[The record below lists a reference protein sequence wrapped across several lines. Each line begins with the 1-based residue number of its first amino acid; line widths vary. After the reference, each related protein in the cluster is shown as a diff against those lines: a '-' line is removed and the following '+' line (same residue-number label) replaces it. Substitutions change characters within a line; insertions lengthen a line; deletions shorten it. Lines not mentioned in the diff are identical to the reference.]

1 MAASMQAAATL
12 MQPTKVGVPSRTS
25 LQLRS
30 SNVSKAFGLEPVAS
44 SRLTCSLQTD
54 LKEFAHKCVDASKI
68 AGFAL
73 ATSALVVSVCISCLG
88 LLLNLYCSV
97 IIPNYVVI
105 TCNWSGSVVYC
116 NFFIYFL
123 DDGD

>member
-30 SNVSKAFGLEPVAS
+30 SNVSKSFGLEPVAS

-73 ATSALVVSVCISCLG
+73 ATSALVVSVCILLVYSLISIAQSLYTKLCCNLLVIG
-88 LLLNLYCSV
+88 LDQWYTAISSY
-97 IIPNYVVI
+97 I
-105 TCNWSGSVVYC
+105 
-116 NFFIYFL
+116 F
-123 DDGD
+123 